1 MRRMTGLYESI
12 DDKALRMAATIDAV
26 RAREFEF
33 GTNSSQLIA
42 LAERNWR
49 FIFAITTS
57 IVDVA
62 AIMAA
67 WIICRTELYKMPYV
81 FGRHSRDH
89 SVILP
94 GAVTLLFL
102 ILASI
107 FGLYRRPYWASYSS
121 QLRAAIKAYGFGT
134 LLVFSLLLVKDER
147 TLLAPIA
154 VWLGLA
160 APAVLVIG
168 RVALHQTRRRLLSS
182 GWALERALLVLAPDE
197 AEKGSNELGQ
207 LKLLGYD
214 VLHQVRQA
222 ARDPDSFLAEIHRH
236 VRQRGPNCILI
247 PSLDLVAN
255 GYTGLVAYAQ
265 KQGLKVKLFSRQL
278 QRILG
283 RAFVYDVAGITIES
297 PARFKI
303 TWIRKRVKRVLDL
316 VAGTMLLILT
326 APVFLVVAVALK
338 LESRGPL
345 FFTQLRSV
353 SRSAPSFAFHKF
365 RSMRQQADSLKASLR
380 TANET
385 SGALFKIRNDPRIT
399 PVGKI
404 IRRLSIDEL
413 PQLVNVLKG
422 DMSLVG
428 PRPLPVADYQ
438 VLAHGDAMERHYEG
452 HARVKPGLTGLW
464 QICGRSELGY
474 SEMILLDLYYAENYT
489 IFLDLEIILR
499 TIPAVLFGRGAY

>member
-1 MRRMTGLYESI
+1 MTALYESM
-12 DDKALRMAATIDAV
+12 DNKALRMAATIDAV
-26 RAREFEF
+26 RVREPAFEF
-33 GTNSSQLIA
+33 GKNSAGLIA

-49 FIFAITTS
+49 FIYAITTS
-57 IVDVA
+57 AVDVA
-62 AIMAA
+62 AMMAA
-67 WIICRTELYKMPYV
+67 WIICRTELYKMSYV
-81 FGRHSRDH
+81 FGRRSPDH

-94 GAVTLLFL
+94 GAITLLFL

-121 QLRAAIKAYGFGT
+121 QVRAATKAYGFGM
-134 LLVFSLLLVKDER
+134 LLVFSLLLAKDESA
-147 TLLAPIA
+147 LLGPVA

-160 APAVLVIG
+160 APAALVIA
-168 RVALHQTRRRLLSS
+168 RVALHQTRQRLLST

-197 AEKGSNELGQ
+197 AEKGRNELSQ

-214 VLHQVRQA
+214 VLHQVRPT
-222 ARDPDSFLAEIHRH
+222 ARDPDPFLAEIDRH

-247 PSLDLVAN
+247 PSLDLVPN
-255 GYTGLVAYAQ
+255 GYAGLVAYAQ
-265 KQGLKVKLFSRQL
+265 RQGLKVKLFSRQL

-297 PARFKI
+297 PVRFKI
-303 TWIRKRVKRVLDL
+303 TWIRRRVKRVLDV
-316 VAGTMLLILT
+316 VAGSMLLILT

-353 SRSAPSFAFHKF
+353 SRSAPSFAFYKF
-365 RSMRQQADSLKASLR
+365 RSMCHDSDSMKASLR

-428 PRPLPVADYQ
+428 PRPLPVTDYQ
-438 VLAHGDAMERHYEG
+438 VLTQGDAVDRHYESR
-452 HARVKPGLTGLW
+452 ARVKPGLTGLW
-464 QICGRSELGY
+464 QICGRSDLGS

-499 TIPAVLFGRGAY
+499 TIPAVLFGHGAY